1 MDWLPAATRAPGPAF
16 LSWATTANPKGL
28 LHTTEGGG
36 WSSYNGWTEAPHAT
50 ILPIPG
56 VGVQVRQHIPF
67 SQAAMGLVH
76 SGTPETNRA
85 YVFQF
90 ELVGT
95 CAGTAGLYD
104 WTHADDAV
112 LADLYR
118 KVIDPL
124 SMAFRIPIRAL
135 QFQAYP
141 DSYGPRGV
149 TNTVRLSST
158 EWLAYS
164 GWMGHQHAVESLHGD
179 PGAFPWDRMTAT
191 AGGDMPTADEVARA
205 VWAFPWSTGVGKPP
219 ELAQDRLVQAARGAG
234 LADDVVSLG
243 AKLDALLARAAAPVD
258 VNALAAAIVAKLP
271 TGSTV
276 DVQAIASAVATELAT
291 RLVR

>member
-1 MDWLPAATRAPGPAF
+1 MDWLPAATHVLGPAA
-16 LSWATTANPKGL
+16 LSWAVTSHPKGL

-36 WSSYNGWTEAPHAT
+36 WTSYNGWTEAPHAT
-50 ILPIPG
+50 VMPLPC
-56 VGVQVRQHIPF
+56 VGVEVRQHIPF

-76 SGTPETNRA
+76 SGGVETNRA

-118 KVIDPL
+118 KVIEPL
-124 SMAFRIPIRAL
+124 STAFGIPIRAL
-135 QFQAYP
+135 PFQAYP

-149 TNTVRLSST
+149 TNTVRLSGA

-179 PGAFPWDRMTAT
+179 PGAFPWDRMIAN
-191 AGGDMPTADEVARA
+191 AGGDMPLTDAEWKRLSDLMDSKAATYADA
-205 VWAFPWSTGVGKPP
+205 VENRYAVKLTDGSIVNRDV
-219 ELAQDRLVQAARGAG
+219 ELG
-234 LADDVVSLG
+234 S
-243 AKLDALLARAAAPVD
+243 LDALIHQVLAKVSTGGGGGAVD
-258 VNALAAAIVAKLP
+258 PAALAAALAPALAP
-271 TGSTV
+271 
-276 DVQAIASAVATELAT
+276 AIAAEFAKRLA
-291 RLVR
+291 RN